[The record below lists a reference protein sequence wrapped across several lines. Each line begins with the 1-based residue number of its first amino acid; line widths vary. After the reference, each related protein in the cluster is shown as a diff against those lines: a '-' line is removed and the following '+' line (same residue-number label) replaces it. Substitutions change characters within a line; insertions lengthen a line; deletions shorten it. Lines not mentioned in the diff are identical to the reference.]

1 MQKLVLSAGLIATPS
16 LALAASEHGPFVSL
30 GNSEFIVTVGFLLF
44 VAVLIYFKVP
54 GIILG
59 LLDKRATQIRAD
71 LEEARALRE
80 EARTILASYDRKQK
94 EVQEQAARIIAAARE
109 EAQAAAEQAKIDL
122 KASIARR
129 LAAADEQIAS
139 AESGA
144 VRAIREQ
151 AIGVAV
157 AAAAELLQRQMT
169 AQAASASIDDS
180 IRQVEA
186 RFH

>member
-94 EVQEQAARIIAAARE
+94 EVQEQAARMARKSVVGSV
-109 EAQAAAEQAKIDL
+109 ALVAL
-122 KASIARR
+122 PSP
-129 LAAADEQIAS
+129 
-139 AESGA
+139 
-144 VRAIREQ
+144 
-151 AIGVAV
+151 AV
-157 AAAAELLQRQMT
+157 AGVVVVSGWAMRAT
-169 AQAASASIDDS
+169 
-180 IRQVEA
+180 
-186 RFH
+186 

>member
-1 MQKLVLSAGLIATPS
+1 MKKLTILA
-16 LALAASEHGPFVSL
+16 ALAATPAMAASDGPFVSL
-30 GNSEFIVTVGFLLF
+30 GNTDFVVLVAFLIFLGIL
-44 VAVLIYFKVP
+44 VYFKLP
-54 GIILG
+54 GIIAG
-59 LLDKRATQIRAD
+59 MLDKRSTQIRAD

-94 EVQEQAARIIAAARE
+94 EVQEQAARIVSTARE
-109 EAQAAAEQAKIDL
+109 EAQSAADQARIDL

-139 AESGA
+139 AEAGA

-151 AIGVAV
+151 AVSVAV
-157 AAAAELLQRQMT
+157 AAAAELLQKQMT

>member
-1 MQKLVLSAGLIATPS
+1 MKKLI
-16 LALAASEHGPFVSL
+16 ALAALWAATPALAEEAEAFVSL
-30 GNSEFIVTVGFLLF
+30 SNAEFIVTVSFVIFLG
-44 VAVLIYFKVP
+44 VLIYYKVP
-54 GIILG
+54 GILTG
-59 LLDKRATQIRAD
+59 MLDKRAIQIRSD

-94 EVQEQAARIIAAARE
+94 EVQEQAARIVASAKE

-139 AESGA
+139 AEAGA

-151 AIGVAV
+151 AITVAV
-157 AAAAELLQRQMT
+157 AAAAELLLK
-169 AQAASASIDDS
+169 QATPASAAASIDDS
-180 IRQVEA
+180 IKQVEA

>member
-1 MQKLVLSAGLIATPS
+1 MKKLSILA
-16 LALAASEHGPFVSL
+16 ALAATPAMAATGPFFSL
-30 GNSEFIVTVGFLLF
+30 GNTDFIVTISFLAFIGIL
-44 VAVLIYFKVP
+44 VYFKVP
-54 GIILG
+54 GLIIRQ
-59 LLDKRATQIRAD
+59 LDKRALQIRTD

-94 EVQEQAARIIAAARE
+94 EVQEQAARIVASARE
-109 EAQAAAEQAKIDL
+109 EAQAAADQAKLDL

-139 AESGA
+139 AEAGA

-151 AIGVAV
+151 AINVAV
-157 AAAAELLQRQMT
+157 AAAADLLRGQMT
-169 AQAASASIDDS
+169 AQAASASIDES